1 MLRRIKEKF
10 WNMKFRR
17 KLLFSHTMVCVIPIV
32 ILGFF
37 CYQQVLHLMMEREK
51 ESLSQ
56 SMKQAEQTV
65 DAELESYGN
74 IVTYLSMH
82 SQIQDYLKKDYQNTS
97 KDYYVQH
104 EFYMNLLAPT
114 MLNLGIQ
121 HDGLDNISIYTENP
135 MSYRS
140 EVIMSLQDVKEEEW
154 AKEAPL
160 SKSKRE
166 FKGHDV
172 YMYIVIFAMLFS
184 GGMIPIYLTIKSYGL
199 LNSIWALI
207 LPGAVPVF
215 NVILLM
221 NFFKGVPKSLEE
233 AAAIDGASKL
243 TILLKIYLPISMPAL
258 ATIILF
264 CIVNH
269 WNDFFSGLVYM
280 NKTSM
285 YPLQTYIQQL
295 SVDMSQITDPE
306 QLKRFAQ
313 VSNKTLDAAKI
324 VVSTI
329 PLLIIYP
336 FLQKYFV
343 SGIVIG
349 AVKE

>member
-1 MLRRIKEKF
+1 MIKSKTIGGKTADILIYLTVIFMTMCCLFPLLNMVAISFSDKAAASANMVGLVPVDFTTSAYKTLLGEFQF
-10 WNMKFRR
+10 WVSFWISIKRVFLGTIINM
-17 KLLFSHTMVCVIPIV
+17 
-32 ILGFF
+32 IL
-37 CYQQVLHLMMEREK
+37 
-51 ESLSQ
+51 
-56 SMKQAEQTV
+56 T
-65 DAELESYGN
+65 
-74 IVTYLSMH
+74 I
-82 SQIQDYLKKDYQNTS
+82 
-97 KDYYVQH
+97 
-104 EFYMNLLAPT
+104 LLA
-114 MLNLGIQ
+114 
-121 HDGLDNISIYTENP
+121 Y
-135 MSYRS
+135 
-140 EVIMSLQDVKEEEW
+140 
-154 AKEAPL
+154 PL

>member
-1 MLRRIKEKF
+1 MIKSKTIGGKTADILIYLTVIFMTMCCLFPLLNMVAISFSDKAAASANMVGLVPVDFTTSAYKTLLGESQF
-10 WNMKFRR
+10 WVSFWISIKRVFLGTIINM
-17 KLLFSHTMVCVIPIV
+17 
-32 ILGFF
+32 IL
-37 CYQQVLHLMMEREK
+37 
-51 ESLSQ
+51 
-56 SMKQAEQTV
+56 T
-65 DAELESYGN
+65 
-74 IVTYLSMH
+74 I
-82 SQIQDYLKKDYQNTS
+82 
-97 KDYYVQH
+97 
-104 EFYMNLLAPT
+104 LLA
-114 MLNLGIQ
+114 
-121 HDGLDNISIYTENP
+121 Y
-135 MSYRS
+135 
-140 EVIMSLQDVKEEEW
+140 
-154 AKEAPL
+154 PL

-172 YMYIVIFAMLFS
+172 YTYIVIFAMLFS

>member
-1 MLRRIKEKF
+1 MIKSKTIGGKTADILIYLTVLFMTMCCLFPLLNMVAISFSDKAAASANMVGLVPVDFTTSAYKTLLGESQF
-10 WNMKFRR
+10 WVSFWISIKRVFLGTIINM
-17 KLLFSHTMVCVIPIV
+17 
-32 ILGFF
+32 IL
-37 CYQQVLHLMMEREK
+37 
-51 ESLSQ
+51 
-56 SMKQAEQTV
+56 T
-65 DAELESYGN
+65 
-74 IVTYLSMH
+74 I
-82 SQIQDYLKKDYQNTS
+82 
-97 KDYYVQH
+97 
-104 EFYMNLLAPT
+104 LLA
-114 MLNLGIQ
+114 
-121 HDGLDNISIYTENP
+121 Y
-135 MSYRS
+135 
-140 EVIMSLQDVKEEEW
+140 
-154 AKEAPL
+154 PL

-172 YMYIVIFAMLFS
+172 YMYMVIFAMLFS

>member
-1 MLRRIKEKF
+1 MIKSKTIGGKTADILIYLTVIFMTMCCLFPLLNMVAISFSDKAAASANMVGLVPVDFTTSAYKTLLGESQF
-10 WNMKFRR
+10 WVSFWISIKRVFLGTIINM
-17 KLLFSHTMVCVIPIV
+17 
-32 ILGFF
+32 IL
-37 CYQQVLHLMMEREK
+37 
-51 ESLSQ
+51 
-56 SMKQAEQTV
+56 T
-65 DAELESYGN
+65 
-74 IVTYLSMH
+74 I
-82 SQIQDYLKKDYQNTS
+82 
-97 KDYYVQH
+97 
-104 EFYMNLLAPT
+104 LLA
-114 MLNLGIQ
+114 
-121 HDGLDNISIYTENP
+121 Y
-135 MSYRS
+135 
-140 EVIMSLQDVKEEEW
+140 
-154 AKEAPL
+154 PL

-207 LPGAVPVF
+207 LPRAVPVF

>member
-1 MLRRIKEKF
+1 MIKSKTIGGKTADILIYLTVIFMTMCCLFPLLNMVAISFSDKAAASANMVGLVPVDFTTSAYKTLLGESQF
-10 WNMKFRR
+10 WVSFWISIKRVFLGTIINM
-17 KLLFSHTMVCVIPIV
+17 
-32 ILGFF
+32 IL
-37 CYQQVLHLMMEREK
+37 
-51 ESLSQ
+51 
-56 SMKQAEQTV
+56 T
-65 DAELESYGN
+65 
-74 IVTYLSMH
+74 I
-82 SQIQDYLKKDYQNTS
+82 
-97 KDYYVQH
+97 
-104 EFYMNLLAPT
+104 LLA
-114 MLNLGIQ
+114 
-121 HDGLDNISIYTENP
+121 Y
-135 MSYRS
+135 
-140 EVIMSLQDVKEEEW
+140 
-154 AKEAPL
+154 PL

-295 SVDMSQITDPE
+295 SVDMSQITEPE

>member
-1 MLRRIKEKF
+1 MIKSKTIGGKTADILIYLTVIFMTMCCLFPLLNMVAISFSDKAAASANMVGLVPVDFTTSAYKTLLGESQF
-10 WNMKFRR
+10 WVSFWISIKRVFLGTIINM
-17 KLLFSHTMVCVIPIV
+17 
-32 ILGFF
+32 IL
-37 CYQQVLHLMMEREK
+37 
-51 ESLSQ
+51 
-56 SMKQAEQTV
+56 T
-65 DAELESYGN
+65 
-74 IVTYLSMH
+74 I
-82 SQIQDYLKKDYQNTS
+82 
-97 KDYYVQH
+97 
-104 EFYMNLLAPT
+104 LLA
-114 MLNLGIQ
+114 
-121 HDGLDNISIYTENP
+121 Y
-135 MSYRS
+135 
-140 EVIMSLQDVKEEEW
+140 
-154 AKEAPL
+154 PL

-285 YPLQTYIQQL
+285 YPLQTYIQLL

>member
-1 MLRRIKEKF
+1 MIKSKTIGGKTADILIYLTVIFMTMCCLFPLLNMVAISFSDKAAASANMVGLVPVDFTTSAYKTLLGESQF
-10 WNMKFRR
+10 WVSFWISIKRVFLGTIINM
-17 KLLFSHTMVCVIPIV
+17 
-32 ILGFF
+32 IL
-37 CYQQVLHLMMEREK
+37 
-51 ESLSQ
+51 
-56 SMKQAEQTV
+56 T
-65 DAELESYGN
+65 
-74 IVTYLSMH
+74 I
-82 SQIQDYLKKDYQNTS
+82 
-97 KDYYVQH
+97 
-104 EFYMNLLAPT
+104 LLA
-114 MLNLGIQ
+114 
-121 HDGLDNISIYTENP
+121 Y
-135 MSYRS
+135 
-140 EVIMSLQDVKEEEW
+140 
-154 AKEAPL
+154 PL

-295 SVDMSQITDPE
+295 SVDKSQITDPE

>member
-1 MLRRIKEKF
+1 MIKSKTIGGKTADILIYLTVIFMTMCCLFPLLNMVATSFSDKAAASANMVGLVPVDFTTSAYKTLLGESQF
-10 WNMKFRR
+10 WVSFWISIKRVFLGTIINM
-17 KLLFSHTMVCVIPIV
+17 
-32 ILGFF
+32 IL
-37 CYQQVLHLMMEREK
+37 
-51 ESLSQ
+51 
-56 SMKQAEQTV
+56 T
-65 DAELESYGN
+65 
-74 IVTYLSMH
+74 I
-82 SQIQDYLKKDYQNTS
+82 
-97 KDYYVQH
+97 
-104 EFYMNLLAPT
+104 LLA
-114 MLNLGIQ
+114 
-121 HDGLDNISIYTENP
+121 Y
-135 MSYRS
+135 
-140 EVIMSLQDVKEEEW
+140 
-154 AKEAPL
+154 PL

>member
-1 MLRRIKEKF
+1 MIKSKTIGGKTADILIYLTVIFMTMCCLFPLLNMVAISFSDKAAASANMVGLVPVDFTTSAYKTLLGESKF
-10 WNMKFRR
+10 WVSFWISIKRVFLGTIINM
-17 KLLFSHTMVCVIPIV
+17 
-32 ILGFF
+32 IL
-37 CYQQVLHLMMEREK
+37 
-51 ESLSQ
+51 
-56 SMKQAEQTV
+56 T
-65 DAELESYGN
+65 
-74 IVTYLSMH
+74 I
-82 SQIQDYLKKDYQNTS
+82 
-97 KDYYVQH
+97 
-104 EFYMNLLAPT
+104 LLA
-114 MLNLGIQ
+114 
-121 HDGLDNISIYTENP
+121 Y
-135 MSYRS
+135 
-140 EVIMSLQDVKEEEW
+140 
-154 AKEAPL
+154 PL

-172 YMYIVIFAMLFS
+172 YMYILIFAMLFS

>member
-1 MLRRIKEKF
+1 MIKSKTIGGKTADILIYLTVIFMTMCCLFPLLNMVAISFSDKAAASANMVGLVPVDFTTSAYKTLLGESQF
-10 WNMKFRR
+10 WVSFWISIKRVFLGTIINM
-17 KLLFSHTMVCVIPIV
+17 
-32 ILGFF
+32 IL
-37 CYQQVLHLMMEREK
+37 
-51 ESLSQ
+51 
-56 SMKQAEQTV
+56 T
-65 DAELESYGN
+65 
-74 IVTYLSMH
+74 I
-82 SQIQDYLKKDYQNTS
+82 
-97 KDYYVQH
+97 
-104 EFYMNLLAPT
+104 LLA
-114 MLNLGIQ
+114 
-121 HDGLDNISIYTENP
+121 Y
-135 MSYRS
+135 
-140 EVIMSLQDVKEEEW
+140 
-154 AKEAPL
+154 PL

-313 VSNKTLDAAKI
+313 VSNKPLDAAKI

>member
-1 MLRRIKEKF
+1 MIKSKTIGGKTADILIYLTVIFMTMCCLFPLLNMVAISFSDKAAASANMVGLVPVDFTTSAYKTLLGESQF
-10 WNMKFRR
+10 WISFWISIKRVFLGTIINM
-17 KLLFSHTMVCVIPIV
+17 
-32 ILGFF
+32 IL
-37 CYQQVLHLMMEREK
+37 
-51 ESLSQ
+51 
-56 SMKQAEQTV
+56 T
-65 DAELESYGN
+65 
-74 IVTYLSMH
+74 I
-82 SQIQDYLKKDYQNTS
+82 
-97 KDYYVQH
+97 
-104 EFYMNLLAPT
+104 LLA
-114 MLNLGIQ
+114 
-121 HDGLDNISIYTENP
+121 Y
-135 MSYRS
+135 
-140 EVIMSLQDVKEEEW
+140 
-154 AKEAPL
+154 PL

-280 NKTSM
+280 NKTFM

>member
-1 MLRRIKEKF
+1 MIKSKTIGGKTADILIYLTVIFMTMCCLFPLLNMVAISFSDKAAASANMVGLVPVDFTTSAYKTLLGDSQF
-10 WNMKFRR
+10 WVSFWISIKRVFLGTIINM
-17 KLLFSHTMVCVIPIV
+17 
-32 ILGFF
+32 IL
-37 CYQQVLHLMMEREK
+37 
-51 ESLSQ
+51 
-56 SMKQAEQTV
+56 T
-65 DAELESYGN
+65 
-74 IVTYLSMH
+74 I
-82 SQIQDYLKKDYQNTS
+82 
-97 KDYYVQH
+97 
-104 EFYMNLLAPT
+104 LLA
-114 MLNLGIQ
+114 
-121 HDGLDNISIYTENP
+121 Y
-135 MSYRS
+135 
-140 EVIMSLQDVKEEEW
+140 
-154 AKEAPL
+154 PL

-199 LNSIWALI
+199 LKSIWALI

>member
-1 MLRRIKEKF
+1 MIKSKTIGGKTADILIYLTVIFMTMCCLFPLLNMVAISFSDKAAASANMVGLVPVDFTTSAYKTLLGESQF
-10 WNMKFRR
+10 WVSFWISIKRVFLGTIINM
-17 KLLFSHTMVCVIPIV
+17 
-32 ILGFF
+32 IL
-37 CYQQVLHLMMEREK
+37 
-51 ESLSQ
+51 
-56 SMKQAEQTV
+56 T
-65 DAELESYGN
+65 
-74 IVTYLSMH
+74 I
-82 SQIQDYLKKDYQNTS
+82 
-97 KDYYVQH
+97 
-104 EFYMNLLAPT
+104 LLA
-114 MLNLGIQ
+114 
-121 HDGLDNISIYTENP
+121 Y
-135 MSYRS
+135 
-140 EVIMSLQDVKEEEW
+140 
-154 AKEAPL
+154 PL

-264 CIVNH
+264 CIVHH

>member
-1 MLRRIKEKF
+1 MIKSKTIGGKTADILIYLTVIFMTMCCLFPLLNMVAISFSDKAAASANMVGLVPVDFTTSAYKTLLGESQF
-10 WNMKFRR
+10 WISFWISIKRVVLGTIINM
-17 KLLFSHTMVCVIPIV
+17 
-32 ILGFF
+32 IL
-37 CYQQVLHLMMEREK
+37 
-51 ESLSQ
+51 
-56 SMKQAEQTV
+56 T
-65 DAELESYGN
+65 
-74 IVTYLSMH
+74 I
-82 SQIQDYLKKDYQNTS
+82 
-97 KDYYVQH
+97 
-104 EFYMNLLAPT
+104 LLA
-114 MLNLGIQ
+114 
-121 HDGLDNISIYTENP
+121 Y
-135 MSYRS
+135 
-140 EVIMSLQDVKEEEW
+140 
-154 AKEAPL
+154 PL

-172 YMYIVIFAMLFS
+172 YMYIVIFATLFS

>member
-1 MLRRIKEKF
+1 MIKSKTIGGKTADILIYLTVIFMTMCCLFPLLNMVAISFSDKAAASANMVGLVPVDFTTSAYKTLLGESQF
-10 WNMKFRR
+10 WVSFWISIKRVFLGTIINM
-17 KLLFSHTMVCVIPIV
+17 
-32 ILGFF
+32 IL
-37 CYQQVLHLMMEREK
+37 
-51 ESLSQ
+51 
-56 SMKQAEQTV
+56 T
-65 DAELESYGN
+65 
-74 IVTYLSMH
+74 I
-82 SQIQDYLKKDYQNTS
+82 
-97 KDYYVQH
+97 
-104 EFYMNLLAPT
+104 LLA
-114 MLNLGIQ
+114 
-121 HDGLDNISIYTENP
+121 Y
-135 MSYRS
+135 
-140 EVIMSLQDVKEEEW
+140 
-154 AKEAPL
+154 PL

-243 TILLKIYLPISMPAL
+243 SILLKIYLPISMPAL

>member
-1 MLRRIKEKF
+1 MIKSKTIGGKTADILIYLTVIFMTMCCLFPLLNMVAISFSDKAAASANMVGLVPVDFTTSAYKTLLGESQF
-10 WNMKFRR
+10 WVSFWISIKRVFLGTIINM
-17 KLLFSHTMVCVIPIV
+17 
-32 ILGFF
+32 IL
-37 CYQQVLHLMMEREK
+37 
-51 ESLSQ
+51 
-56 SMKQAEQTV
+56 T
-65 DAELESYGN
+65 
-74 IVTYLSMH
+74 I
-82 SQIQDYLKKDYQNTS
+82 
-97 KDYYVQH
+97 
-104 EFYMNLLAPT
+104 LLA
-114 MLNLGIQ
+114 
-121 HDGLDNISIYTENP
+121 Y
-135 MSYRS
+135 
-140 EVIMSLQDVKEEEW
+140 
-154 AKEAPL
+154 PL

-264 CIVNH
+264 CIVNN

>member
-1 MLRRIKEKF
+1 MIKSKTIGGKTADILIYLTVIFMTMCCLFPLLNMVAISFSDKAAASANMVGLVSVDFTTSAYKTLLGESQF
-10 WNMKFRR
+10 WVSFWISIKRVFLGTIINM
-17 KLLFSHTMVCVIPIV
+17 
-32 ILGFF
+32 IL
-37 CYQQVLHLMMEREK
+37 
-51 ESLSQ
+51 
-56 SMKQAEQTV
+56 T
-65 DAELESYGN
+65 
-74 IVTYLSMH
+74 I
-82 SQIQDYLKKDYQNTS
+82 
-97 KDYYVQH
+97 
-104 EFYMNLLAPT
+104 LLA
-114 MLNLGIQ
+114 
-121 HDGLDNISIYTENP
+121 Y
-135 MSYRS
+135 
-140 EVIMSLQDVKEEEW
+140 
-154 AKEAPL
+154 PL

>member
-1 MLRRIKEKF
+1 MIKSKTIGGKTADILIYLTVIFMTMCCLFPLLNMVAISFSDKAAASANMVGLVPVDFTTSAYKTLLGESQF
-10 WNMKFRR
+10 WISFWISIKRVFLGTIINM
-17 KLLFSHTMVCVIPIV
+17 
-32 ILGFF
+32 IL
-37 CYQQVLHLMMEREK
+37 
-51 ESLSQ
+51 
-56 SMKQAEQTV
+56 T
-65 DAELESYGN
+65 
-74 IVTYLSMH
+74 I
-82 SQIQDYLKKDYQNTS
+82 
-97 KDYYVQH
+97 
-104 EFYMNLLAPT
+104 LLA
-114 MLNLGIQ
+114 
-121 HDGLDNISIYTENP
+121 Y
-135 MSYRS
+135 
-140 EVIMSLQDVKEEEW
+140 
-154 AKEAPL
+154 PL

-313 VSNKTLDAAKI
+313 VSNKTLDATKI

>member
-1 MLRRIKEKF
+1 MIKSKTIGGKTADILIYLTVIFMTMCCLFPLLNMVAISFSDKAAASANMVGLVPVDFTTSAYKTLLGESQF
-10 WNMKFRR
+10 WVSFWISIKRVFLGTIINM
-17 KLLFSHTMVCVIPIV
+17 
-32 ILGFF
+32 IL
-37 CYQQVLHLMMEREK
+37 
-51 ESLSQ
+51 
-56 SMKQAEQTV
+56 T
-65 DAELESYGN
+65 
-74 IVTYLSMH
+74 I
-82 SQIQDYLKKDYQNTS
+82 
-97 KDYYVQH
+97 
-104 EFYMNLLAPT
+104 LLA
-114 MLNLGIQ
+114 
-121 HDGLDNISIYTENP
+121 Y
-135 MSYRS
+135 
-140 EVIMSLQDVKEEEW
+140 
-154 AKEAPL
+154 PL

-264 CIVNH
+264 GIVNH

>member
-1 MLRRIKEKF
+1 MIKSKTIGGKTADILIYLTVIFMTMCCLFPLLNMVAISFSDKAAASANMVGLVPVDFTTSAYKTLLGESQF
-10 WNMKFRR
+10 WVSFWISIKRVFLGTIINM
-17 KLLFSHTMVCVIPIV
+17 
-32 ILGFF
+32 IL
-37 CYQQVLHLMMEREK
+37 
-51 ESLSQ
+51 
-56 SMKQAEQTV
+56 T
-65 DAELESYGN
+65 
-74 IVTYLSMH
+74 I
-82 SQIQDYLKKDYQNTS
+82 
-97 KDYYVQH
+97 
-104 EFYMNLLAPT
+104 LLA
-114 MLNLGIQ
+114 
-121 HDGLDNISIYTENP
+121 Y
-135 MSYRS
+135 
-140 EVIMSLQDVKEEEW
+140 
-154 AKEAPL
+154 PL

-313 VSNKTLDAAKI
+313 VSNKTLDTAKI

>member
-1 MLRRIKEKF
+1 MIKSKTIGGKTADILIYLTVIFMTMCCLFPLLNMVAISFSDKAAASANMVGLVPVDFTTSAYKTLLGESQF
-10 WNMKFRR
+10 WVSFWISIKRVFLGTIINM
-17 KLLFSHTMVCVIPIV
+17 
-32 ILGFF
+32 IL
-37 CYQQVLHLMMEREK
+37 
-51 ESLSQ
+51 
-56 SMKQAEQTV
+56 T
-65 DAELESYGN
+65 
-74 IVTYLSMH
+74 I
-82 SQIQDYLKKDYQNTS
+82 
-97 KDYYVQH
+97 
-104 EFYMNLLAPT
+104 LLA
-114 MLNLGIQ
+114 
-121 HDGLDNISIYTENP
+121 Y
-135 MSYRS
+135 
-140 EVIMSLQDVKEEEW
+140 
-154 AKEAPL
+154 PL

-269 WNDFFSGLVYM
+269 WNDFFSSLVYM

>member
-1 MLRRIKEKF
+1 MVEYKSWENRIF
-10 WNMKFRR
+10 DAVVLFI
-17 KLLFSHTMVCVIPIV
+17 LLLLTVICLLPLLNVVALSFSD
-32 ILGFF
+32 
-37 CYQQVLHLMMEREK
+37 
-51 ESLSQ
+51 
-56 SMKQAEQTV
+56 KQAALAGEVGLWPVNFTWSSYEYLV
-65 DAELESYGN
+65 ADSRFFASFWVSTKRVLLGGSLNLILTLLMAFPLSLE
-74 IVTYLSMH
+74 
-82 SQIQDYLKKDYQNTS
+82 KK
-97 KDYYVQH
+97 
-104 EFYMNLLAPT
+104 EFPSRNRYMWLVVFT
-114 MLNLGIQ
+114 MLFNAGLVPWYFVIKYTGI
-121 HDGLDNISIYTENP
+121 
-135 MSYRS
+135 M
-140 EVIMSLQDVKEEEW
+140 
-154 AKEAPL
+154 
-160 SKSKRE
+160 
-166 FKGHDV
+166 
-172 YMYIVIFAMLFS
+172 
-184 GGMIPIYLTIKSYGL
+184 
-199 LNSIWALI
+199 NSIWALV

>member
-1 MLRRIKEKF
+1 MIKSKTIGGKTADILIYLTVIFMTMCCLFPLLNMVAISFSDKAAASANMVGLVPVDFTTSAYKTLLGESQF
-10 WNMKFRR
+10 WVSFWISIKRVFMGTIINM
-17 KLLFSHTMVCVIPIV
+17 
-32 ILGFF
+32 IL
-37 CYQQVLHLMMEREK
+37 
-51 ESLSQ
+51 
-56 SMKQAEQTV
+56 T
-65 DAELESYGN
+65 
-74 IVTYLSMH
+74 I
-82 SQIQDYLKKDYQNTS
+82 
-97 KDYYVQH
+97 
-104 EFYMNLLAPT
+104 LLA
-114 MLNLGIQ
+114 
-121 HDGLDNISIYTENP
+121 Y
-135 MSYRS
+135 
-140 EVIMSLQDVKEEEW
+140 
-154 AKEAPL
+154 PL

>member
-1 MLRRIKEKF
+1 MIKSKTIGGKTADILIYLTVIFMTMFCLFPLLNMVAISFSDKAAASANMVGLVPVDFTTSAYKTLLGESQF
-10 WNMKFRR
+10 WVSFWISIKRVFLGTIINM
-17 KLLFSHTMVCVIPIV
+17 
-32 ILGFF
+32 IL
-37 CYQQVLHLMMEREK
+37 
-51 ESLSQ
+51 
-56 SMKQAEQTV
+56 T
-65 DAELESYGN
+65 
-74 IVTYLSMH
+74 I
-82 SQIQDYLKKDYQNTS
+82 
-97 KDYYVQH
+97 
-104 EFYMNLLAPT
+104 LLA
-114 MLNLGIQ
+114 
-121 HDGLDNISIYTENP
+121 Y
-135 MSYRS
+135 
-140 EVIMSLQDVKEEEW
+140 
-154 AKEAPL
+154 PL

>member
-1 MLRRIKEKF
+1 MIKSKTIGGKTADILIYLTVIFMTMCCLFPLLNMVAISFSDKAAASANMVGLVPVDFTTSAYKTLLGESQF
-10 WNMKFRR
+10 WVSFWISIKRVFLGTIINM
-17 KLLFSHTMVCVIPIV
+17 
-32 ILGFF
+32 IL
-37 CYQQVLHLMMEREK
+37 
-51 ESLSQ
+51 
-56 SMKQAEQTV
+56 T
-65 DAELESYGN
+65 
-74 IVTYLSMH
+74 I
-82 SQIQDYLKKDYQNTS
+82 
-97 KDYYVQH
+97 
-104 EFYMNLLAPT
+104 LLA
-114 MLNLGIQ
+114 
-121 HDGLDNISIYTENP
+121 Y
-135 MSYRS
+135 
-140 EVIMSLQDVKEEEW
+140 
-154 AKEAPL
+154 PL

-329 PLLIIYP
+329 PLLNKNILFYR
-336 FLQKYFV
+336 
-343 SGIVIG
+343 G
-349 AVKE
+349 AG

>member
-1 MLRRIKEKF
+1 MIKSKTIGGKTADILIYLTVIFMTMCCLFPLLNMVAISFSDKAAASANMVGLVPVDFTTSAYKTLLGESQF
-10 WNMKFRR
+10 WVSFWISIKRVFLGTIINM
-17 KLLFSHTMVCVIPIV
+17 
-32 ILGFF
+32 IL
-37 CYQQVLHLMMEREK
+37 
-51 ESLSQ
+51 
-56 SMKQAEQTV
+56 T
-65 DAELESYGN
+65 
-74 IVTYLSMH
+74 I
-82 SQIQDYLKKDYQNTS
+82 
-97 KDYYVQH
+97 
-104 EFYMNLLAPT
+104 LLA
-114 MLNLGIQ
+114 
-121 HDGLDNISIYTENP
+121 Y
-135 MSYRS
+135 
-140 EVIMSLQDVKEEEW
+140 
-154 AKEAPL
+154 PL

-243 TILLKIYLPISMPAL
+243 TILLKVYLPISMPAL

>member
-1 MLRRIKEKF
+1 MIKSKTIGGKTADILIYLTVIFMTMCCLFPLLNMVAISFSDKAAASANMVGLVPVDFTTSAYKTLLGESQF
-10 WNMKFRR
+10 WVSFWISIKRVFLGTIINM
-17 KLLFSHTMVCVIPIV
+17 
-32 ILGFF
+32 IL
-37 CYQQVLHLMMEREK
+37 
-51 ESLSQ
+51 
-56 SMKQAEQTV
+56 T
-65 DAELESYGN
+65 
-74 IVTYLSMH
+74 I
-82 SQIQDYLKKDYQNTS
+82 
-97 KDYYVQH
+97 
-104 EFYMNLLAPT
+104 LLA
-114 MLNLGIQ
+114 
-121 HDGLDNISIYTENP
+121 Y
-135 MSYRS
+135 
-140 EVIMSLQDVKEEEW
+140 
-154 AKEAPL
+154 PL

-184 GGMIPIYLTIKSYGL
+184 LGMIPIYLTIKSYGL

>member
-1 MLRRIKEKF
+1 MIKSKTIGGKTADILIYLTVLFMTMCCLFPLLNMVAISFSDKAAASANMVGLVPVDFTTSAYKTLLGESQF
-10 WNMKFRR
+10 WISFWISIKRVFLGTIINM
-17 KLLFSHTMVCVIPIV
+17 
-32 ILGFF
+32 IL
-37 CYQQVLHLMMEREK
+37 
-51 ESLSQ
+51 
-56 SMKQAEQTV
+56 T
-65 DAELESYGN
+65 
-74 IVTYLSMH
+74 I
-82 SQIQDYLKKDYQNTS
+82 
-97 KDYYVQH
+97 
-104 EFYMNLLAPT
+104 LLA
-114 MLNLGIQ
+114 
-121 HDGLDNISIYTENP
+121 Y
-135 MSYRS
+135 
-140 EVIMSLQDVKEEEW
+140 
-154 AKEAPL
+154 PL

>member
-1 MLRRIKEKF
+1 MIKSKTIGGKTADILIYLTVIFMTMCCLFPLLNMVAISFSDKAAASANMVGLVPVDFTTSAYKTLLGESQF
-10 WNMKFRR
+10 WISFWISIKRVFLGTIINM
-17 KLLFSHTMVCVIPIV
+17 
-32 ILGFF
+32 IL
-37 CYQQVLHLMMEREK
+37 
-51 ESLSQ
+51 
-56 SMKQAEQTV
+56 T
-65 DAELESYGN
+65 
-74 IVTYLSMH
+74 I
-82 SQIQDYLKKDYQNTS
+82 
-97 KDYYVQH
+97 
-104 EFYMNLLAPT
+104 LLA
-114 MLNLGIQ
+114 
-121 HDGLDNISIYTENP
+121 Y
-135 MSYRS
+135 
-140 EVIMSLQDVKEEEW
+140 
-154 AKEAPL
+154 PL

-199 LNSIWALI
+199 LNYIWALI

>member
-1 MLRRIKEKF
+1 MIKSKTIGGKTADILIYLTVIFMTMCCLFPLLNMVAISFSDKAAASANMVGLVPVDFTTSAYKTLLGESQF
-10 WNMKFRR
+10 WVSFWISIKRVFLGTIINM
-17 KLLFSHTMVCVIPIV
+17 
-32 ILGFF
+32 IL
-37 CYQQVLHLMMEREK
+37 
-51 ESLSQ
+51 
-56 SMKQAEQTV
+56 T
-65 DAELESYGN
+65 
-74 IVTYLSMH
+74 I
-82 SQIQDYLKKDYQNTS
+82 
-97 KDYYVQH
+97 
-104 EFYMNLLAPT
+104 LLA
-114 MLNLGIQ
+114 
-121 HDGLDNISIYTENP
+121 Y
-135 MSYRS
+135 
-140 EVIMSLQDVKEEEW
+140 
-154 AKEAPL
+154 PL

-184 GGMIPIYLTIKSYGL
+184 GGMIPIYLTIKVWM

>member
-1 MLRRIKEKF
+1 MIKSKTIGGKTADILIYLTVIFMTMCCLFPLLNMVAISFSDKAAASANMVGLVPVDFTTSAYKTLLGESQF
-10 WNMKFRR
+10 WVSFWISIKRVFLGTIINM
-17 KLLFSHTMVCVIPIV
+17 
-32 ILGFF
+32 IL
-37 CYQQVLHLMMEREK
+37 
-51 ESLSQ
+51 
-56 SMKQAEQTV
+56 T
-65 DAELESYGN
+65 
-74 IVTYLSMH
+74 I
-82 SQIQDYLKKDYQNTS
+82 
-97 KDYYVQH
+97 
-104 EFYMNLLAPT
+104 LLA
-114 MLNLGIQ
+114 
-121 HDGLDNISIYTENP
+121 Y
-135 MSYRS
+135 
-140 EVIMSLQDVKEEEW
+140 
-154 AKEAPL
+154 PL

-313 VSNKTLDAAKI
+313 GSNKTLDAAKI

>member
-1 MLRRIKEKF
+1 MIKSRTIGGKAADVIIYLLVF
-10 WNMKFRR
+10 IMTLFCLFPLLNMVAISLSDKAAASANMV
-17 KLLFSHTMVCVIPIV
+17 KLLPVDFTASAYATLLGEAQFGVSFWISVKRVVIGTLINMVLTI
-32 ILGFF
+32 
-37 CYQQVLHLMMEREK
+37 
-51 ESLSQ
+51 
-56 SMKQAEQTV
+56 
-65 DAELESYGN
+65 
-74 IVTYLSMH
+74 
-82 SQIQDYLKKDYQNTS
+82 
-97 KDYYVQH
+97 
-104 EFYMNLLAPT
+104 LLA
-114 MLNLGIQ
+114 
-121 HDGLDNISIYTENP
+121 Y
-135 MSYRS
+135 
-140 EVIMSLQDVKEEEW
+140 
-154 AKEAPL
+154 PL
-160 SKSKRE
+160 SKTEKDFR
-166 FKGHDV
+166 GHNF
-172 YMYIVIFAMLFS
+172 YMYLVIFAMLFS
-184 GGMIPIYLTIKSYGL
+184 GGMIPVYLTVKSYGL
-199 LNSIWALI
+199 LNTLWALI

-233 AAAIDGASKL
+233 AAAIDGASKF
-243 TILLKIYLPISMPAL
+243 TILVKIYLPVSLPAL
-258 ATIILF
+258 ATIVLF

-280 NKTSM
+280 SKTSM

-295 SVDMSQITDPE
+295 SVDMSQVTNPE

-329 PLLIIYP
+329 PLLVIYP

>member
-1 MLRRIKEKF
+1 MIKSKTIGGKTADILIYLTVIFMTMCCLFPLLNMVAISFSDKAAASANMVGLVPVDFTTSAYKTLLGESQF
-10 WNMKFRR
+10 WVSFWISIKRVFLGTIINM
-17 KLLFSHTMVCVIPIV
+17 
-32 ILGFF
+32 IL
-37 CYQQVLHLMMEREK
+37 
-51 ESLSQ
+51 
-56 SMKQAEQTV
+56 T
-65 DAELESYGN
+65 
-74 IVTYLSMH
+74 I
-82 SQIQDYLKKDYQNTS
+82 
-97 KDYYVQH
+97 
-104 EFYMNLLAPT
+104 LLA
-114 MLNLGIQ
+114 
-121 HDGLDNISIYTENP
+121 Y
-135 MSYRS
+135 
-140 EVIMSLQDVKEEEW
+140 
-154 AKEAPL
+154 PL

-324 VVSTI
+324 GVSTI

>member
-1 MLRRIKEKF
+1 MIKSKTIGGKTADILIYLTVIFMTMCCLFPLLNMVAISFSDKAAASANMVGLVPVDFTTSAYKTLLGESQF
-10 WNMKFRR
+10 WVSFWISIKRVFLGTIINM
-17 KLLFSHTMVCVIPIV
+17 
-32 ILGFF
+32 IL
-37 CYQQVLHLMMEREK
+37 
-51 ESLSQ
+51 
-56 SMKQAEQTV
+56 T
-65 DAELESYGN
+65 
-74 IVTYLSMH
+74 I
-82 SQIQDYLKKDYQNTS
+82 
-97 KDYYVQH
+97 
-104 EFYMNLLAPT
+104 LLA
-114 MLNLGIQ
+114 
-121 HDGLDNISIYTENP
+121 Y
-135 MSYRS
+135 
-140 EVIMSLQDVKEEEW
+140 
-154 AKEAPL
+154 PL

-306 QLKRFAQ
+306 QIKRFAQ

>member
-1 MLRRIKEKF
+1 MIKSKTIGGKTADILIYLTVIFMTMCCLFPLLNMVAISFSDKAAASANMVGLVPVDFTTSAYKTLLGESQF
-10 WNMKFRR
+10 WVSFWISIKRVFLGPIINM
-17 KLLFSHTMVCVIPIV
+17 
-32 ILGFF
+32 IL
-37 CYQQVLHLMMEREK
+37 
-51 ESLSQ
+51 
-56 SMKQAEQTV
+56 T
-65 DAELESYGN
+65 
-74 IVTYLSMH
+74 I
-82 SQIQDYLKKDYQNTS
+82 
-97 KDYYVQH
+97 
-104 EFYMNLLAPT
+104 LLA
-114 MLNLGIQ
+114 
-121 HDGLDNISIYTENP
+121 Y
-135 MSYRS
+135 
-140 EVIMSLQDVKEEEW
+140 
-154 AKEAPL
+154 PL